1 MKVLVFP
8 GQGAQFPGMGKE
20 EYGLNTVA
28 KNIYEE
34 ANEILGYRITDVM
47 FDGSKEDLQQ
57 TNITQPAIFLQ
68 SIVKL
73 NSATEPIK
81 PAAVAGHS
89 LGEFTALVA
98 NGCLDWKDGLRLVK
112 NRAISMQK
120 ACESQKGTMA
130 AVLGLEDEVVFE
142 VCKQVE
148 EIVVAANYNCP
159 GQIVISGSEEGIK
172 KASSL
177 LSEKGARRVLPLPV
191 GGAFHSPLM
200 LPAQEELSSFIAET
214 NFNTPICPIYQNVNG
229 LPTSDALKIKENL
242 ILQLTSSVMWTETMK
257 NMVSDGFISF
267 IEVGGTGKVLSGM
280 FKKLDRSLEV
290 QSL

>member
-1 MKVLVFP
+1 MKALVFP

-20 EYGLNTVA
+20 DYGQNAVA
-28 KNIYEE
+28 KDIYEK
-34 ANEILGYRITDVM
+34 ANDILGYRITDVM
-47 FDGSKEDLQQ
+47 FDGSKEDLKQ
-57 TNITQPAIFLQ
+57 TKITQPAIFLQ

-73 NSATEPIK
+73 KSTEESINPS
-81 PAAVAGHS
+81 AVAGHS

-98 NGCLDWKDGLRLVK
+98 NGCLDWKDGLRLVR
-112 NRAISMQK
+112 NRALAMQK
-120 ACESQKGTMA
+120 ACETQKGTMA
-130 AVLGLEDEVVFE
+130 AVLGLDDEVVFE
-142 VCKQVE
+142 VCAEIK

-159 GQIVISGSEEGIK
+159 GQIVISGSEEGIA
-172 KASSL
+172 KASTI

-200 LPAQEELSSFIAET
+200 SPAQDELSEVIKET
-214 NFNTPICPIYQNVNG
+214 EFLIPTCPIYQNVNG
-229 LPTSDALKIKENL
+229 LPTSDAVKIKENL
-242 ILQLTSSVMWTETMK
+242 NLQLTSSVMWTKTMK
-257 NMVSDGFISF
+257 NMVADGITSF